1 MKKFP
6 AIMTNLHQFIFCLLL
21 CCMAQPVLALEKND
35 LPQHISTASGKLDL
49 CGAVTLR
56 ALGLIK
62 FGYAGLYLDRCDDA
76 DELLQG
82 SAAQQYSVLLTRD
95 AKGEQ
100 LRDMAID
107 SLQDNFDASTL
118 ANLQQVFNCMT
129 SAYNNTEEGSRID
142 VRYLP
147 QQGLSMLVNGDLV
160 ADCGGD
166 AEAAGYFSIWFGD
179 DPFNAS
185 MRDKLLSQALA
196 SVKRKSNKQNEQSA
210 SRS

>member
-1 MKKFP
+1 MKKSP
-6 AIMTNLHQFIFCLLL
+6 AIMTGLRRSMLCLLL
-21 CCMAQPVLALEKND
+21 CSMALPVLGLEKSD
-35 LPQHISTASGKLDL
+35 LPQHISTASGELEL

-107 SLQDNFDASTL
+107 SLQDNFDATAL

-129 SAYNNTEEGSRID
+129 SAYSNTEEGNRID

-147 QQGLSMLVNGDLV
+147 QHGLSMLVNGELV
-160 ADCGGD
+160 ADCGGE
-166 AEAAGYFSIWFGD
+166 AKAAGYFSIWFGD

-196 SVKRKSNKQNEQSA
+196 GVKSNKQNEKLA

>member
-1 MKKFP
+1 MKKP
-6 AIMTNLHQFIFCLLL
+6 SALMTGLRKSMLCVLL
-21 CCMAQPVLALEKND
+21 CSMALPALALEKSD
-35 LPQHISTASGKLDL
+35 LPQRISTASGQLEL

-56 ALGLIK
+56 ALGLFK

-107 SLQDNFDASTL
+107 SLQDNFDATAL
-118 ANLQQVFNCMT
+118 AKRQPVFNCMT
-129 SAYNNTEEGSRID
+129 SAYSNTKEGSRID

-147 QQGLSMLVNGDLV
+147 QQGLSMLVNDELV
-160 ADCGGD
+160 ADCGGET
-166 AEAAGYFSIWFGD
+166 EAAGYFSIWFGD

-196 SVKRKSNKQNEQSA
+196 SVKQNQQNQTLTSG
-210 SRS
+210 